1 MIGAERQRRGWAEAG
16 TLSVALHAAV
26 LGWFVLPDR
35 AAAPP
40 AAPAPPL
47 IELTA
52 IPSPAPLTDALP
64 PDTGPPDAPP
74 DTPSPEAAASPA
86 SDAATSAVIAAQPL
100 PEPRVI
106 QPPEDRLL
114 PAPPATGTGE
124 TLASAGPVLLPVR
137 PAQPLGGA
145 PSAPSLS
152 GVAGAA
158 EQTPPAPLPPDTLP
172 SDPASAAAPSTTR
185 ADLPATNADPRLTP
199 MFDRIRARLTEPC
212 LLALP
217 RIDDDTLHL
226 AVLSDSDH
234 NISALSAEL
243 MAGLRADTGRSAAL
257 LDPRQCPAI
266 AFARRDPRYPV
277 FPLTIS
283 VETPAVRDGETLRGR
298 VQGASGRSLTVLLID
313 DNGVVH
319 DLRPF
324 LQISGTG
331 AGFAVPLARVGRA
344 RDTQQLLVAVAT
356 DQRPRA
362 LSDSAG
368 ALAGPFFDRLSA
380 EIGQQGLVGV
390 ASVLVQ

>member
-1 MIGAERQRRGWAEAG
+1 MIGAETQRRGWAQASA
-16 TLSVALHAAV
+16 LSFALHAAM
-26 LGWFVLPDR
+26 LGWLMLPER
-35 AAAPP
+35 GLAPP
-40 AAPAPPL
+40 PSAMPPL

-52 IPSPAPLTDALP
+52 IPSPDMPTDATPADAAAESSLRL
-64 PDTGPPDAPP
+64 DSVVPDAIAPRP
-74 DTPSPEAAASPA
+74 AVAAVVVQPSG
-86 SDAATSAVIAAQPL
+86 
-100 PEPRVI
+100 
-106 QPPEDRLL
+106 DRLR
-114 PAPPATGTGE
+114 AQPPATGND
-124 TLASAGPVLLPVR
+124 AAHSPAGAVLLPVR
-137 PAQPLGGA
+137 PA
-145 PSAPSLS
+145 
-152 GVAGAA
+152 
-158 EQTPPAPLPPDTLP
+158 LP
-172 SDPASAAAPSTTR
+172 SGDGLSVLAGSEAPASAGNSAPGLATGLPGPEAPAGAQPPL
-185 ADLPATNADPRLTP
+185 ADVPRSDAPPTNADPRLTP

-217 RIDDDTLHL
+217 RIDADALHL

-234 NISALSAEL
+234 NISALSAQLLE
-243 MAGLRADTGRSAAL
+243 GLKADTGRSAAL

-277 FPLTIS
+277 FPLTVSI
-283 VETPAVRDGETLRGR
+283 ETPSVRGGETLRGL
-298 VQGASGRSLTVLLID
+298 VQGASGRSLTLLLID

-324 LQISGTG
+324 LQVSASG

-362 LSDSAG
+362 LSDNAG